1 MKNIN
6 KNLIKKILL
15 GFGISLAI
23 LAILALG
30 GIFMPKQAYAEYAY
44 YHFNPSDNNAPLY
57 PAPKPEVIPVYQP
70 VYQPQPVIYQTQPVY
85 TQLQTQPV
93 YQNTTNYSNAPQANT
108 STTEVSNTDKTI
120 STGVNG
126 EDYSSIAANSVFGGF
141 SFLPSGL
148 MQWILLAIFIV
159 VIVILI
165 RKATGKDEEYYSTP
179 LKHA

>member
-70 VYQPQPVIYQTQPVY
+70 VYQPQPVIYQTQP
-85 TQLQTQPV
+85 QTQPL
-93 YQNTTNYSNAPQANT
+93 YQNNTYSNSPQAST
-108 STTEVSNTDKTI
+108 STTEVYNTDKTI
-120 STGVNG
+120 STGVTT
-126 EDYSSIAANSVFGGF
+126 EDNYSNIAANFVFGGF